1 MALKSHKLA
10 KAIMI
15 NAYCDID
22 FWSSYYVA
30 LQVYTDS
37 EILLQSVTV
46 NLCKF
51 RAWRPDILADK
62 LNPDLKWKFWEK
74 GAAYMPVFTL
84 HFCGGAWENSSS
96 KGNKKC

>member
-1 MALKSHKLA
+1 MALNSHKLA

-22 FWSSYYVA
+22 FWSCYYVA

-46 NLCKF
+46 NANLGHGVLIFLQISWTPIWSENFEK
-51 RAWRPDILADK
+51 
-62 LNPDLKWKFWEK
+62 K

-84 HFCGGAWENSSS
+84 H
-96 KGNKKC
+96 